1 MKKGKVVNIDVA
13 EQERLAQE
21 EAKKAQEERYAKLQS
36 LGSVLSK
43 RLQEAISARAQS
55 GIEEDWVEDQDYY
68 EGIDDANRDLYRNR
82 GKPLSPEGGNDKK
95 KDQPVR
101 SRVFLEITRNYVD
114 AAAAK
119 VADMLLP
126 TDDQN
131 WGIEPTPIPSLIKNE
146 KSQEALLNPATGQPA
161 QMIGPDGQPKP
172 ITVGEHAK
180 MILEKAKAAAKD
192 AEKRIDDW
200 LQESNFNHETRKVIE
215 QCARLG
221 TGVMKG
227 PYPVARRHTSVS
239 KKNGLTSM
247 VSELKIYPE
256 SRAINV
262 WDLYP
267 DPSCG
272 NDIHSG
278 SYIFEKSRL
287 TKRQLEEL
295 LDDPSYIKETLLQVL
310 KQGPQKRY
318 QEPRENDKAEIEMQG
333 ELQFEVWHYTGFLS
347 PEDLEAAGCPCSDK
361 DKEAQSLPVMI
372 VMINDM
378 VVKGAMNPLDSGAF
392 PYDVMVWQ
400 ERDMFWAGIGVARQV
415 RTPQR
420 ILNAGVRNIL
430 DNAGLMSGPQIV
442 IKRGLIEP
450 ADGQWQ
456 ITPRKIWYM
465 VEEAAGNVSE
475 AFAAINIPAMQEQL
489 FSIVQFALKMAED
502 VTGLPMLLQGQQGK
516 APDTVGGM
524 QMLNNNAS
532 TVMRRIARTYDDKI
546 TEPHIRRYYE
556 WLLLDPDVPEEEKG
570 DYKIIARGSSA
581 LVERDIQNQAIAQM
595 ANMVLNPA
603 FGINPRKWIAEYYRS
618 QRLDPGLFLYTEEE
632 IKQMQDAAAQQ
643 GQPQDPN
650 IIRAQAAVE
659 TANIRSQSD
668 LQKATLVQN
677 SDMEEL
683 RFKAEQAELERQHER
698 EMMMFQRDLKMMEF
712 AQQSKLTLDQVK
724 AKLTDRVISERN
736 KREIY
741 EDEKQLKLTQGSG
754 I

>member
-1 MKKGKVVNIDVA
+1 MKKARISDIDIA
-13 EQERLAQE
+13 EQERLAKE
-21 EAKKAQEERYAKLQS
+21 EEKKAYEERMARLNS
-36 LGSVLSK
+36 LGSLLAK
-43 RLQEAISARAQS
+43 RRNEAVDARVQS
-55 GIEEDWVEDQDYY
+55 GIEEDWMEDEDHY

-101 SRVFLEITRNYVD
+101 SRVFLNITRPYVD

-131 WGIEPTPIPSLIKNE
+131 WGIEPTPIPSLVKNIKNN
-146 KSQEALLNPATGQPA
+146 APLLDPKTSQPA
-161 QMIGPDGQPKP
+161 MVTGNDGQPKP
-172 ITVGEHAK
+172 LTVGEHAK
-180 MILEKAKAAAKD
+180 MIVDKAKEAAKD

-200 LQESNFNHETRKVIE
+200 LKECNYNHETRKVIE

-221 TGVMKG
+221 TGVIKG
-227 PYPVARRHTSVS
+227 PYSTV
-239 KKNGLTSM
+239 KKHSAINKNGGLTSIETLIKL
-247 VSELKIYPE
+247 SPE
-256 SRAINV
+256 SRAISV

-272 NDIHSG
+272 NDIHTG
-278 SYIFEKSRL
+278 SFIFEKDRL

-295 LDDPSYIKETLLQVL
+295 LNDPSYIRETLEAVI
-310 KQGPQKRY
+310 KQGPQRPH
-318 QEPRENDKAEIEMQG
+318 QQIRENEKATIQIQSDT
-333 ELQFEVWHYTGFLS
+333 QFEIWYYTGYIS
-347 PEDLEAAGCPCSDK
+347 PDDLEAAGCPCKK
-361 DKEAQSLPVMI
+361 DAESIPAII

-378 VVKGAMNPLDSGAF
+378 IVKAAINPLDSGAF
-392 PYDVMVWQ
+392 PYDVMTWQ
-400 ERDMFWAGIGVARQV
+400 ERDGHWAGIGVSRQI

-420 ILNAGVRNIL
+420 MLNAGVRNIM

-442 IKRGLIEP
+442 MKRGMIEP
-450 ADGQWQ
+450 ADGNWALS
-456 ITPRKIWYM
+456 PRKIWYM
-465 VEEAAGNVSE
+465 LEDAVGNVGE

-489 FSIVQFALKMAED
+489 FSIVQFSMKMAED

-516 APDTVGGM
+516 APETVGGM

-570 DYKIIARGSSA
+570 DYKIVARGSSA

-595 ANMVLNPA
+595 VPMVLNPA
-603 FGINPRKWIAEYYRS
+603 FGINPKKWIAEYYRS
-618 QRLDPGLFLYTEEE
+618 QRLDPNLFLYTEEE
-632 IKQMQDAAAQQ
+632 IAQMQEAAAQQ
-643 GQPQDPN
+643 PQPQDPN
-650 IIRAQAAVE
+650 TIRAQAMIE
-659 TANIRSQSD
+659 STNIRTQAD

-683 RFKAEQAELERQHER
+683 HFKAEEAQREREHDFAMMQMER
-698 EMMMFQRDLKMMEF
+698 EMKMMEF
-712 AQQSKLTLDQVK
+712 AQQNKLSLEQVK
-724 AKLTDRVISERN
+724 AKLADTAMKEKN
-736 KREIY
+736 KRDLYNAE
-741 EDEKQLKLTQGSG
+741 QNLKIQQGSG